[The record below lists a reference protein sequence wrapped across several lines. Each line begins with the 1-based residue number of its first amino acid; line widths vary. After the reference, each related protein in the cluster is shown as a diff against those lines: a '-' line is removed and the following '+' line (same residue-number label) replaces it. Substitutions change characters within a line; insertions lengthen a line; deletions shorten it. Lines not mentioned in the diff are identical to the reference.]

1 MTHEDLPRSPSG
13 RREAAGDS
21 DHQQGLPTPSDGL
34 WGDRNGGLPRLSDCV
49 ARASR
54 CAASPRPALLAEN
67 LGKPSSWI
75 IIIAPWYRA

>member
-13 RREAAGDS
+13 GGRPQAIQTIGKAFRRP
-21 DHQQGLPTPSDGL
+21 PTGCG
-34 WGDRNGGLPRLSDCV
+34 GDRNGGLPRLSDCV

-54 CAASPRPALLAEN
+54 CAASPRSALLAEN
-67 LGKPSSWI
+67 LCKPSSWI